1 LATGRD
7 EIRARIAS
15 RFAEPNLHAKLLQ
28 RSAMGNIV
36 IDHEEVVRNFPEGA
50 GTIEMI
56 GIYEVRAG
64 FIHTASF
71 IFGAKKLD

>member
-1 LATGRD
+1 
-7 EIRARIAS
+7 
-15 RFAEPNLHAKLLQ
+15 
-28 RSAMGNIV
+28 MGNIV